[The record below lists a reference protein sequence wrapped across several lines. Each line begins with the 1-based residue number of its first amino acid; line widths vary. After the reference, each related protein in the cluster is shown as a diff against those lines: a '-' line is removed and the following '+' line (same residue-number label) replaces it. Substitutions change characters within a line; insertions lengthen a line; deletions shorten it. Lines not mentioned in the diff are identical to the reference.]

1 MGEAPAL
8 DHLQAA
14 VGGVPRF
21 QRALYTVA
29 LHGAAHTLCQLRLHR
44 QVYQH
49 LVPAKYITAGT
60 AYRAI
65 KAVVQQRLGHAQVAP
80 GAQKQF
86 MAVGT
91 RLAQRFHRALGD
103 QHLARG
109 QQSAI
114 DI

>member
-1 MGEAPAL
+1 MAL
-8 DHLQAA
+8 
-14 VGGVPRF
+14 RTSF
-21 QRALYTVA
+21 
-29 LHGAAHTLCQLRLHR
+29 HR

-49 LVPAKYITAGT
+49 LIPAEHITAGA
-60 AYRAI
+60 AYRAV

-80 GAQKQF
+80 GAQKQLV
-86 MAVGT
+86 AVGV
-91 RLAQRFHRALGD
+91 RLVQRLHRALGN